1 MGKSS
6 GKSMLKVVYKPDTMS
21 TEEFILIVD
30 PEEVCGLQRLP
41 NVTSLDNSLNN
52 PMTYLV

>member
-6 GKSMLKVVYKPDTMS
+6 KKSMLKVVYKPDTMS

-30 PEEVCGLQRLP
+30 PEEVRRRQHFP
-41 NVTSLDNSLNN
+41 HTTPV
-52 PMTYLV
+52 